1 MPEGK
6 KIRIRVR
13 TVHSVYVGD
22 ILVPAMRNRVSDI
35 FNDEERVFIN
45 LTDVTVDNQKE
56 RAAFV
61 SLNKNM
67 IESITL
73 VN

>member
-1 MPEGK
+1 MAEGK
-6 KIRIRVR
+6 KIRIKVR
-13 TVHSVYVGD
+13 TVHATYVGN
-22 ILVPAMRNRVSDI
+22 ILIPAMRTRVSDL
-35 FNDEERVFIN
+35 FNDKDRTFIN
-45 LTDVTVDNQKE
+45 LTEVTIDNAKD

-73 VN
+73 VE

>member
-1 MPEGK
+1 MAEGK

-45 LTDVTVDNQKE
+45 LTDVTVDNLKE

>member
-1 MPEGK
+1 MAEGK
-6 KIRIRVR
+6 RIRIRVR
-13 TVHSVYVGD
+13 TAQSIYVGD
-22 ILVPAMRNRVSDI
+22 VLVPAMRNRVSDL
-35 FNDEERVFIN
+35 FNDNERVFIN

-73 VN
+73 VE

>member
-1 MPEGK
+1 MADGK

-13 TVHSVYVGD
+13 TVNSVYVGD
-22 ILVPAMRNRVSDI
+22 VLVPAMRNRVSDL
-35 FNDEERVFIN
+35 FNDDERIFIN
-45 LTDVTVDNQKE
+45 LTDVSTDNQKE

-73 VN
+73 VD

>member
-1 MPEGK
+1 MADGK
-6 KIRIRVR
+6 KIRIKVR
-13 TVHSVYVGD
+13 TVHSIYVGD
-22 ILVPAMRNRVSDI
+22 VLVPAMRNRVSDL

-45 LTDVTVDNQKE
+45 LTDVSVDNQKE

-67 IESITL
+67 IESITP
-73 VN
+73 VD

>member
-6 KIRIRVR
+6 KIRIKVR
-13 TVHSVYVGD
+13 TVHSIYIGD
-22 ILVPAMRNRVSDI
+22 VLVPAMRNRVSDL

-45 LTDVTVDNQKE
+45 LTDVSVDNQRE

-61 SLNKNM
+61 CLNKNM
-67 IESITL
+67 VESITP
-73 VN
+73 VD

>member
-1 MPEGK
+1 MADGK

-13 TVHSVYVGD
+13 TVNSTYVGD
-22 ILVPAMRNRVSDI
+22 VLVPAMRNRVSDL
-35 FNDEERVFIN
+35 FNDDERIFIN
-45 LTDVTVDNQKE
+45 LTDVSTDNQKE

-73 VN
+73 VD